1 MKKHPDSFAFHQL
14 LTDFRIEL
22 GELFNETAR
31 EMEAQGFTPQ
41 RVKCRLLA
49 AIISD
54 AFETAIFGG
63 ATPEQAAEFF
73 SDVINERIRSHR

>member
-1 MKKHPDSFAFHQL
+1 
-14 LTDFRIEL
+14 
-22 GELFNETAR
+22 
-31 EMEAQGFTPQ
+31 MEAQGFTPQ